1 MSNRPDIPAALA
13 PGETLRWQ
21 GFPQPGRRIP
31 VRAAVFASI
40 FFMATVLLLV
50 FAWYLAIFKQTV
62 PGIHLVVYGLIGS
75 AAFLTYLGLRLSLL
89 DRRRARARDARTAYG
104 VTDRRALVRAGP
116 YTAEVA
122 LTPGVVVRRSGDS
135 LTIEGKT
142 SAVRFERLNDA
153 PAARDILIAQIE
165 GGT

>member
-1 MSNRPDIPAALA
+1 MSDRPEIAAALA
-13 PGETLRWQ
+13 PGETLLWQ

-40 FFMATVLLLV
+40 FFTATLLLLI
-50 FAWYLAIFKQTV
+50 FAWYLAIFKAAE
-62 PGIHLVVYGLIGS
+62 PGIRLIVYGLIGT

-104 VTDRRALVRAGP
+104 VTTHRALVLAGP

-122 LTPGVVVRRSGDS
+122 LTPGAVVRRSGDS
-135 LTIEGKT
+135 VTIEGKT
-142 SAVRFERLNDA
+142 NAVRFERLDDA